1 MNSNSV
7 GWPKFVIHVQY
18 LTIMGLK
25 MTNPDKLDQSAK
37 YDTVSFSEVIFSS
50 ENWKVLAFAAFLS
63 FCLQLSYQ
71 IYGFRAQA
79 AFKNTIILKAKQTE
93 V

>member
-1 MNSNSV
+1 
-7 GWPKFVIHVQY
+7 
-18 LTIMGLK
+18 MGLK

-37 YDTVSFSEVIFSS
+37 YDTVSFSEVIFFLM

-71 IYGFRAQA
+71 IYGVFSASR
-79 AFKNTIILKAKQTE
+79 